1 MIEQCLS
8 ELCEGNARKILERHN
23 VKYILG
29 KGDFGV
35 LAFGGVRVRSGILWR
50 FLSFTG
56 AQTRDLLF
64 PF

>member
-8 ELCEGNARKILERHN
+8 ELREAHVRFWKDMMTSTGLRRL
-23 VKYILG
+23 
-29 KGDFGV
+29 GV
-35 LAFGGVRVRSGILWR
+35 LAFGGICVRSGISWR
-50 FLSFTG
+50 LLSFIG